1 MLVLITGASAGIGE
15 KAVIKFAGLGHKVI
29 AIARRTEPLLKL
41 KEQFPELVL
50 PLALDVTDRKSVEAL
65 PHNLPQAWQDIDVL
79 VNNAGLARGVD
90 LAQNADLSD
99 WEEVIDTNNKGLVYM
114 TRTLLPSMLKRNHGH
129 IINIGSIAGSW
140 PYKGGNV
147 YGASKAFVR
156 QFSLNLR
163 TDLHGTA
170 LRVTNIEPGL
180 VGETEFSYVRF
191 RGDEN
196 RAKEV
201 YKGTQALTPEDI
213 AESIYWAS
221 TQPKHVNIN
230 SIEIMPVSQTYAGLI
245 IDRPL

>member
-1 MLVLITGASAGIGE
+1 MIVLVTGASAGIGE
-15 KAVIKFAGLGHKVI
+15 KTVIKFASLGHKVI
-29 AIARRTEPLLKL
+29 AIARRVEPLLKL
-41 KEQFPELVL
+41 KEQFPEFIL
-50 PLALDVTDRKSVEAL
+50 PLVLDVTDRKSVEAL
-65 PHNLPQAWQDIDVL
+65 PQNLPQAWQDLDIL

-90 LAQNADLSD
+90 LAQNANLSD

-114 TRTLLPSMLKRNHGH
+114 TRTLLPAMIKRNHGH

-147 YGASKAFVR
+147 YGASKAFVK

-191 RGDEN
+191 KGDEN
-196 RAKEV
+196 KAKEV
-201 YKGTQALTPEDI
+201 YNGTQALTPEDI
-213 AESIYWAS
+213 AESIYWAG

-230 SIEIMPVSQTYAGLI
+230 SIEIMPVTQTYAGLI
-245 IDRPL
+245 VDRRP

>member
-1 MLVLITGASAGIGE
+1 MIVLVTGASAGIGE
-15 KAVIKFAGLGHKVI
+15 KTVIKFASLGHKVI
-29 AIARRTEPLLKL
+29 AIARRVEPLLKL
-41 KEQFPELVL
+41 KEQFPEFIL
-50 PLALDVTDRKSVEAL
+50 PLVLDVTDRKSVEVL
-65 PHNLPQAWQDIDVL
+65 PQNLPQAWQDIDIL

-90 LAQNADLSD
+90 LAQDADLSD

-196 RAKEV
+196 KAQEL
-201 YKGTQALTPEDI
+201 YKNTQALTPEDI

-221 TQPKHVNIN
+221 AQPKHVNVN
-230 SIEIMPVSQTYAGLI
+230 SIEIMPVAQTYAGLI
-245 IDRPL
+245 VDRHP